1 MTDSPLPK
9 STGSL
14 ALADKTRTRHGIL
27 AALGAFLSWGL
38 FPLFFK
44 TLGDIPATEVMAHRI
59 VWSLIFVLLIVLFSR
74 RISHLKEAV
83 KSGKTMLVLAATTLL
98 IGINWFVFIWAIFA
112 DRVLEASLGYYIN
125 PLVSVLLG
133 VIFLKE
139 KLNKAQ
145 GTAVALAT
153 LAVIWLTVQVGVLPW
168 VSLTLAFSFGFYGLL
183 RKMIQTESVVGL
195 TIETFLLAPLSAGYI
210 AYLMMTGQALGG
222 TGAVSTYDTG
232 NLLLLVCSGA
242 VTAIPLILFSMGA
255 QRLKL
260 GTVGIMQYIAPTI
273 HILLAVYV
281 FHEPF
286 SEAQVGAFG
295 LIWLGL
301 IIYSWDGIRNRNR

>member
-1 MTDSPLPK
+1 
-9 STGSL
+9 
-14 ALADKTRTRHGIL
+14 
-27 AALGAFLSWGL
+27 
-38 FPLFFK
+38 
-44 TLGDIPATEVMAHRI
+44 PATEVMAHRI